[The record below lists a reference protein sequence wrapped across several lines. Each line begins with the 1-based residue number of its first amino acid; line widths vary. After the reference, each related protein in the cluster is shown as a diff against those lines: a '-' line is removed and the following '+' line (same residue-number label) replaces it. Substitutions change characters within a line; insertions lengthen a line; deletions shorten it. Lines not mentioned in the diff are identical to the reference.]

1 MSARLR
7 VVRRPAPTRTRTRT
21 RVTVAQF
28 RALVRAMRELPPD
41 DWRDEIPAH
50 ALPPLPLIP
59 ADPNCIPF

>member
-1 MSARLR
+1 MSAARLR
-7 VVRRPAPTRTRTRT
+7 VIRRPAPTRP

-59 ADPNCIPF
+59 ADHNCIPF

>member
-1 MSARLR
+1 MSAARLR
-7 VVRRPAPTRTRTRT
+7 VIRRPAPTRP
-21 RVTVAQF
+21 RVTAAQF
-28 RALVRAMRELPPD
+28 RALVRAMRELPHD